1 MTAKGGEKT
10 LNDNLDYQQ
19 AKQLAQH
26 SDPGVRASL
35 ARRDDIR
42 PELLYYLAA
51 DREPAVRRAIAV
63 NRATPGQADLLLAR
77 DPVVEVR
84 ADLAAKIARLFP
96 DFAADEREHISQA
109 TYEALDILARD
120 QVVRVRQIIAETLK
134 TVADAP
140 PEIIQR
146 LARDAELAVAAPLL
160 EFSPML
166 TDADLVDIIRKGVAP
181 GGLSAIGRRAGLR
194 EQVADTVA
202 ASKDSAA
209 IAALLGN
216 ASAQVREETL
226 DRLIDRAP
234 MVEAWHDPL
243 CRRPALPP
251 GAAVRLARFVADR
264 LLGVLQARRDLD
276 EGALAAVGEE
286 VRRRLDE
293 DGAATDDGKAGE
305 AAADDTPAQQLFAAG
320 KLTAEDVGRAVQAG
334 RRGFVIDALAL
345 LADVPAALVDKVL
358 STRSAKGVLAIS
370 WKAKLPV
377 RTAVEIQRR
386 LARIRPDGILNARR
400 EGEYPLDPAEMTWQL
415 EFFADLNREGR
426 GR

>member
-1 MTAKGGEKT
+1 M
-10 LNDNLDYQQ
+10 
-19 AKQLAQH
+19 
-26 SDPGVRASL
+26 
-35 ARRDDIR
+35 
-42 PELLYYLAA
+42 
-51 DREPAVRRAIAV
+51 
-63 NRATPGQADLLLAR
+63 
-77 DPVVEVR
+77 
-84 ADLAAKIARLFP
+84 
-96 DFAADEREHISQA
+96 
-109 TYEALDILARD
+109 
-120 QVVRVRQIIAETLK
+120 
-134 TVADAP
+134 
-140 PEIIQR
+140 
-146 LARDAELAVAAPLL
+146 
-160 EFSPML
+160 
-166 TDADLVDIIRKGVAP
+166 
-181 GGLSAIGRRAGLR
+181 
-194 EQVADTVA
+194 A

-234 MVEAWHDPL
+234 MVEAWHEPL

-293 DGAATDDGKAGE
+293 DGAAADDGKAGE

-334 RRGFVIDALAL
+334 RRSFVIDALAL